1 MRKLALALTL
11 AAGCSSAS
19 SETVKQ
25 DAAVKLVTAQVL
37 PAMKGDKLKATVLEV
52 SYPPGG
58 SSSAHRHPCP
68 VIGYI
73 LEGRYRTQVEGSP
86 ATIYQK
92 GDTFYE
98 PANGVHQVSAN
109 ASTTEP
115 VRFLAYFL
123 CDTDAPLSAAV
134 P

>member
-1 MRKLALALTL
+1 MFQRELGDGQ
-11 AAGCSSAS
+11 AGRS
-19 SETVKQ
+19 
-25 DAAVKLVTAQVL
+25 VKLVTAQVL

-109 ASTTEP
+109 ASTTEAGA
-115 VRFLAYFL
+115 LSGL
-123 CDTDAPLSAAV
+123 LPL
-134 P
+134 